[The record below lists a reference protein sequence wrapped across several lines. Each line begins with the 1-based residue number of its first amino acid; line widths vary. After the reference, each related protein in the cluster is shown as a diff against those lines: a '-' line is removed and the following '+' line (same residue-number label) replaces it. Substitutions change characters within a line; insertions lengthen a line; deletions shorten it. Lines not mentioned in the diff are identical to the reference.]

1 MPANPSGYF
10 PPQYFYGG
18 KIMSVFETIKA
29 AVAPRQAAEHYGLRV
44 LPNGMTCCP
53 FHKDRHP
60 SMKLNEDYFFCFGC
74 GANGDVID
82 FTARL
87 FGISLKDAAEK
98 LAEDFGINPKPPTQ
112 SDIPNFHAELNPD
125 PERLCICVLRD
136 YLRLL
141 RIWQLRYRPEEPG
154 DPIHPRF
161 AEAMKALP
169 TVNHLL
175 DCLLGIDLL
184 LAGKT
189 AELLCKDGY
198 IQQLSDYVAAIHG
211 AERRECA

>member
-1 MPANPSGYF
+1 MR
-10 PPQYFYGG
+10 
-18 KIMSVFETIKA
+18 VFETIKA
-29 AVAPRQAAEHYGLRV
+29 AVTLRQAAEHYGLRV

-60 SMKLNEDYFFCFGC
+60 SLKLNENYFFCFGC
-74 GANGDVID
+74 GASGDVID

-87 FGISLKDAAEK
+87 FGISLKDSAKK
-98 LAEDFGINPKPPTQ
+98 LAEDFGINSRPPTQ
-112 SDIPNFHAELNPD
+112 SDIHTLHAEPPRNR
-125 PERLCICVLRD
+125 ERLCICVLRD

-175 DCLLGIDLL
+175 DCLLGNDLL
-184 LAGKT
+184 LAKET
-189 AELLCKDGY
+189 AETLCQEGH
-198 IQQLSDYVAAIHG
+198 IQRLTEYLGTLS
-211 AERRECA
+211 EKERECA

>member
-1 MPANPSGYF
+1 MR
-10 PPQYFYGG
+10 
-18 KIMSVFETIKA
+18 VFETIKA
-29 AVAPRQAAEHYGLRV
+29 AVTLRQAAEIYGLRV

-74 GANGDVID
+74 HATGDVID

-98 LAEDFGINPKPPTQ
+98 LAGDFGINPRPPAQ
-112 SDIPNFHAELNPD
+112 SDGPNFHAEPSHD
-125 PERLCICVLRD
+125 RGRLCVSALRD
-136 YLRLL
+136 YWRLL

-175 DCLLGIDLL
+175 DCLLGNDLL
-184 LAGKT
+184 LAKET
-189 AELLCKDGY
+189 AEVLCREGHL
-198 IQQLSDYVAAIHG
+198 QQLSEYLG
-211 AERRECA
+211 TLSEKERECA

>member
-1 MPANPSGYF
+1 MR
-10 PPQYFYGG
+10 
-18 KIMSVFETIKA
+18 VFETIKA
-29 AVAPRQAAEHYGLRV
+29 AVTPMQAAEHYGLRV

-60 SMKLNEDYFFCFGC
+60 SMKLNEAYFFCFGC
-74 GANGDVID
+74 GASGDVID

-87 FGISLKDAAEK
+87 FGISLKDAAKK
-98 LAEDFGINPKPPTQ
+98 LAGDFGINPKPPEQ
-112 SDIPNFHAELNPD
+112 SEIPNCHAEPTRD
-125 PERLCICVLRD
+125 RERLCICVLRE
-136 YLRLL
+136 YLRHL

-175 DCLLGIDLL
+175 DCLLGNDLL
-184 LAGKT
+184 LAEKT
-189 AELLCKDGY
+189 AELLCEEGY
-198 IQQLSDYVAAIHG
+198 IQRLSDYVSSIHG
-211 AERRECA
+211 PERRECA